1 MDLKELRERI
11 DSIDEKILELLNQ
24 RTEAVLEIGQLKAK
38 SNSNFYVPHREQAI
52 LNRLSTMNP
61 GPFPNE
67 ALRVVYKE
75 IMSASLTLE
84 KPLLIAYLG
93 PEASNTHIATIKQFG
108 SSVKYKPVRSQA
120 EVFKEVETGRADYGV
135 VAIENTTEG
144 AVNPTLDAFVKS
156 ELKVCSEILVPISH
170 YLLANCSLEDIKSVH
185 SHPQVLAQ
193 SRGWIEKNLQHAEV
207 MAAASSSEAA
217 ILAAREENVAAI
229 GTKLAAE
236 MYGLNILAEG
246 IQDVSNNMT
255 RFLVIGHHYAQKTGD
270 DKTSVL
276 FSVKH
281 EAGSLANA
289 LTLLAKHGLNLTNI
303 QLRPSGVKAWEYIF
317 FVDLEGHI
325 DDAQIKEALGELE
338 EESILVKMLG
348 AYPKAV
354 TNG

>member
-1 MDLKELRERI
+1 MDLTKFRERI

-24 RTEAVLEIGQLKAK
+24 RTEAVLEIGRLKAK
-38 SNSNFYVPHREQAI
+38 SNSAFYVPHREQAI

-61 GPFPNE
+61 GPFPNK

-84 KPLLIAYLG
+84 KPLLVAYLG

-108 SSVKYKPVRSQA
+108 SSVAYRPVRSQA

-156 ELKVCSEILVPISH
+156 ELKICSEILVPISH
-170 YLLANCSLEDIKSVH
+170 YLLANCSLEDIKAVH

-217 ILAAREENVAAI
+217 VLAAKEENVAAI

-236 MYGLNILAEG
+236 MYGLNILAEE
-246 IQDVSNNMT
+246 IQDVPNNMT
-255 RFLVIGHHYAQKTGD
+255 RFLVIGHNHAQKTGD

-303 QLRPSGVKAWEYIF
+303 QLRPFGVKAWEYIF

-325 DDAQIKEALGELE
+325 TDDQVKEALEELE
-338 EESILVKMLG
+338 RESILVKMLG
-348 AYPKAV
+348 AYPKANV
-354 TNG
+354 